1 MYINL
6 LTIKM
11 YKKFPLKKISNSKDF
26 YLEYINQKNNLLQN
40 INFLELNKIIS
51 LLKKCFKNGNIL
63 YTCGNGGSSSLADHF
78 TCDFIKQTNNETSL
92 KVKSISLAS
101 NFSLISAIANDT
113 SYDQIFSF
121 QIEKLC
127 KKNDILFLF
136 SVSGNSLNLI
146 EAIKKAK
153 KLGVKTVSFT
163 GFNGGKISKLSDFN
177 LNFPIANFGI
187 VEDCHISIMH
197 YLSQYLRN
205 INLKNKKFKKIYF

>member
-1 MYINL
+1 
-6 LTIKM
+6 M

-26 YLEYINQKNNLLQN
+26 YLEYVNTKNNLLQN
-40 INFLELNKIIS
+40 INFKELDKIIN
-51 LLKKCFKNGNIL
+51 LLKKCFKNNNTV

-78 TCDFIKQTNNETSL
+78 TCDFIKQSNNKTNL
-92 KVKSISLAS
+92 KIKSISLAS
-101 NFSLISAIANDT
+101 NFALISAIANDI

-136 SVSGNSLNLI
+136 SVSGNSPNLV

-153 KLGVKTVSFT
+153 EIGVKTISFT
-163 GFNGGKISKLSDFN
+163 GFNGGKLCKISDLN
-177 LNFPIANFGI
+177 LNFPIANYGI
-187 VEDCHISIMH
+187 VEDCHTGLMH

-205 INLKNKKFKKIYF
+205 ISIKSNNYKKINF

>member
-11 YKKFPLKKISNSKDF
+11 YKKFPLKKILNSKDF
-26 YLEYINQKNNLLQN
+26 YLKYINQKNDLLQN
-40 INFLELNKIIS
+40 INFVELNKIIS
-51 LLKKCFKNGNIL
+51 LLKKCFKSGNIL

-78 TCDFIKQTNNETSL
+78 TCDFIKQTNNETNL

-127 KKNDILFLF
+127 KKNDILFNTIKEWENKF
-136 SVSGNSLNLI
+136 D

-205 INLKNKKFKKIYF
+205 INLKDKNFKKIYF

>member
-1 MYINL
+1 
-6 LTIKM
+6 M
-11 YKKFPLKKISNSKDF
+11 YKKFPLKKISDSKNF
-26 YLEYINQKNNLLQN
+26 YLEYIDQKNSLLQN
-40 INFLELNKIIS
+40 INFLELNKIIN
-51 LLKKCFKNGNIL
+51 LLKKCFKNNNIL

-78 TCDFIKQTNNETSL
+78 TCDFIKQTNNQTSL

-101 NFSLISAIANDT
+101 NFSLISAIANDIN
-113 SYDQIFSF
+113 YDQIFSF

-136 SVSGNSLNLI
+136 SVSGNSPNLV

-163 GFNGGKISKLSDFN
+163 GFNGGKLSKMSDFN

-205 INLKNKKFKKIYF
+205 IYLKDKNFKEIFF